1 MMTCDKCTFLC
12 PNGCGASPSRKN
24 LDKHLEDCPDQLIH
38 CKFSILGCDVE
49 LPRKE
54 MDRHIATSEKHST
67 EFHLQHVMKLTV
79 LVSQVCAKSGV
90 PMPLEQKAWLQNKV
104 LRKEPLPPWVFRME
118 GFQEKKENEEE
129 WYSDPVYSH
138 FGGYKMCL
146 RVDANGIGKGHG
158 THVSVFVNLL
168 RGGNEDNLKWPF
180 KGTIKVSLLNQLE
193 DGQHC
198 TRQPCSPGSD
208 IPEDYRGRVTDG
220 ERAGK
225 GWGYPKF
232 ISHQELSYQGNK
244 NSQYLKDNTLFF
256 RVDSFEPNW
265 ISFSSYT

>member
-118 GFQEKKENEEE
+118 GFQEKKENDKV

-138 FGGYKMCL
+138 FVGYKMCL
-146 RVDANGIGKGHG
+146 KVHANGSGDGKG
-158 THVSVFVNLL
+158 THVSVFISLM
-168 RGGNEDNLKWPF
+168 RGDNDDSLKWPF

-193 DGQHC
+193 DGQHR
-198 TRQPCSPGSD
+198 TRQPWSCDEDVPGDAS
-208 IPEDYRGRVTDG
+208 GRVTG
-220 ERAGK
+220 RVKSAYA
-225 GWGYPKF
+225 WGLPKF
-232 ISHQELSYQGNK
+232 ISRQDLNYCSDK
-244 NSQYLKDNTLFF
+244 NCQYLKDNTLFF
-256 RVDSFEPNW
+256 RMDCIELKLD
-265 ISFSSYT
+265 